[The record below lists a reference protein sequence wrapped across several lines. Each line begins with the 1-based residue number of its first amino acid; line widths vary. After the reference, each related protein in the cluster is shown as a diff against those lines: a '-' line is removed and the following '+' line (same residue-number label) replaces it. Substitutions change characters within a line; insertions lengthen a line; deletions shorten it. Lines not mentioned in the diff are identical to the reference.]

1 METVTVTLTTTQQ
14 KQLIDLLGKAQT
26 QFTDTVP
33 ASIAGAHEVL
43 HNILDLQL
51 ALHTTEE
58 DGDLEV
64 FDGPCIAEIP
74 VGHFGPEDI
83 AQVHTLL
90 EQGFDVE
97 GTAAVGTYNPDYML
111 QYRSGSYRL
120 NHICRHTNQPTKI
133 LDYCVSLSPANTAVA
148 VAMVI
153 AALRN
158 HK

>member
-58 DGDLEV
+58 GEELEV

-83 AQVHTLL
+83 AHVHTWLT
-90 EQGFDVE
+90 QGKYVE
-97 GTAAVGTYNPDYML
+97 GMAAVGTYNPEYRL
-111 QYRSGSYRL
+111 QHSSGSYRL
-120 NHICRHTNQPTKI
+120 NHVHQHTNQQTKI
-133 LDYCVSLSPANTAVA
+133 LDYCAALTPANTAVA

-158 HK
+158 H